1 MEFLGIH
8 AREWVSPAVVMF
20 MLKELVE
27 NDSAHP
33 DLLENVD
40 W

>member
-1 MEFLGIH
+1 MT
-8 AREWVSPAVVMF
+8 SAVVTF
-20 MLKELVE
+20 VLKELVE

-33 DLLENVD
+33 DLLENID